1 MPRFDYN
8 ARDAEGKSRNGAID
22 APTEAI
28 AMDTL
33 ADMGLSVL
41 SLAPARKA
49 GVLAMELPFLNGIP
63 IKAIVIFSRQL
74 SVLMGAKVPLVKS
87 LRAVSLQTQH
97 ERLKAIVDDVGD
109 EVEAGTALSVAMS
122 KHPKAFS
129 DFFVNMVRSGETTG
143 RLEDVMGY
151 LADQMERDYDLTA
164 KIKGAMIYPIFI
176 VFGLV
181 IVGFIMMVFVVPKL
195 TDVLAESGAELP
207 WPTKV
212 LIAVSGFFRNY
223 SIQLVVGIALAGG
236 FFGWYTRD
244 GAGKRLWDEWR
255 LKIPVFGPLFRNVH
269 IVRFTRSFG
278 TMLSGGIDIPGALDV
293 TADVVGNAYY
303 QEQIR
308 ETRREVMD
316 GNPLT
321 TVFERDGSMPPMISQ
336 MMSIGEETGR
346 LKEVLEK
353 LTDFYSRELSN
364 SVANLVSA
372 IEPLIMLVM
381 GGAVG
386 VMVAAIILPMYNL
399 ATQF

>member
-1 MPRFDYN
+1 
-8 ARDAEGKSRNGAID
+8 
-22 APTEAI
+22 
-28 AMDTL
+28 
-33 ADMGLSVL
+33 MGLSVL

-151 LADQMERDYDLTA
+151 LADQMERDYDLTT